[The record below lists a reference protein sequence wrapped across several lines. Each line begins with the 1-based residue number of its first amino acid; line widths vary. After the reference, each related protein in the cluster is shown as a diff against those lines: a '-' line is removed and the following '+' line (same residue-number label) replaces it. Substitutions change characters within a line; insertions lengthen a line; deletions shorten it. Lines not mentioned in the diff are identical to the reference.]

1 MWIIYIISFIAIAL
15 AGLLV
20 VWIGSK
26 ILRSIEKE
34 DKIFDVE
41 SETYEQVKKN
51 IKKKMEDQE

>member
-1 MWIIYIISFIAIAL
+1 MWLIYIISFIAIAL

-51 IKKKMEDQE
+51 IKKKMED